1 MAGCCVF
8 LRWPSTL
15 PSLLGYRFLDDSKVA
30 GLSSPV
36 FSVDYLMLDSYP
48 SRLLLETAVRKDES
62 KATLFVNVTI
72 LFLSVLCAK

>member
-1 MAGCCVF
+1 M
-8 LRWPSTL
+8 
-15 PSLLGYRFLDDSKVA
+15 
-30 GLSSPV
+30 